1 MALTNEFAFQPEMI
15 IEIDDVLY
23 AVFFDTDEEFGD
35 FPILARVDSPNF
47 IKEGTEIKEMDSQIF
62 AATFGYAFR
71 GHEDLLVSE
80 ILEGDATEY
89 RTIFDVTEKKLETQ
103 AKEKGMSWI
112 LDPDVQAAFLAA
124 TLTGTPLSTDDLSET
139 AWYKSSSP
147 EQRDFMAKY
156 YANPQQVENEIKSNI
171 SSITQEMISRNMKGP
186 VDELARVLA
195 YGVTTFTIKPDE
207 VNQFLDY
214 IDDPTY
220 LDMIGGVELLPD
232 TLQPFVG
239 QFTGVNAGQS
249 TTKGLIIDALGVN
262 AYESMVQSGAFYK
275 LAARVRAGDL
285 EGVKEEL
292 QTQHDVLY
300 PAFKGSNY
308 GIWNG
313 QFSNRAS
320 RVINGTTGGQ
330 VVKLTQSQQETVD
343 DAIIEAK
350 GDYNQFDKII
360 RTKFLDAPGVK
371 NAFLADLVRALPQGY

>member
-1 MALTNEFAFQPEMI
+1 MLTNEFAFQPEMI
-15 IEIDDVLY
+15 IEIEDVLY

-47 IKEGTEIKEMDSQIF
+47 VKVGTEVKEMDSQIF

-80 ILEGDATEY
+80 ILEGDTTEY
-89 RTIFDVTEKKLETQ
+89 RTIFDVTERKLE
-103 AKEKGMSWI
+103 AKASETGMSWI

-124 TLTGTPLSTDDLSET
+124 TLTGTPLSTDDLSNT
-139 AWYKSSSP
+139 AWYKSSST

-171 SSITQEMISRNMKGP
+171 SSITKSMIARNMKGP
-186 VDELARVLA
+186 VDDLARVLA
-195 YGVTTFTIKPDE
+195 YGVTTFQIDADE
-207 VNQFLDY
+207 VDTYLDY
-214 IDDPTY
+214 IDDATY
-220 LDMIGGVELLPD
+220 LDMIGGKELLPEE
-232 TLQPFVG
+232 LQPFVG
-239 QFTGVNAGQS
+239 QFSGVNEGHS
-249 TTKGLIIDALGVN
+249 TTKGLILDILGIN
-262 AYESMVQSGAFYK
+262 AYESMVQSGAFYR

-285 EGVKEEL
+285 EGVKVEL

-308 GIWNG
+308 SIWNG

-330 VVKLTQSQQETVD
+330 VVKLTQSQQQTVD
-343 DAIIEAK
+343 DAIVEAN

-360 RTKFLDAPGVK
+360 RTKFIDSPGVK
-371 NAFLADLVRALPQGY
+371 NAFLEDLVRALPQGY